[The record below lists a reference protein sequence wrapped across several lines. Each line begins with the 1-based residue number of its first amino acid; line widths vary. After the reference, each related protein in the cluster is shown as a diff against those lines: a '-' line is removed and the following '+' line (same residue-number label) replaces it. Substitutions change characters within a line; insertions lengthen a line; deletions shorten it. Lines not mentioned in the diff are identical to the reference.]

1 MLFRHRSLLSPSS
14 EDSEGKTSL
23 NEFEKN
29 KIQERALHIIRMPG
43 NPLEALFNNEGL
55 NIHLVQ
61 SNAYLNGLITLLF
74 PVRYKCNNQYVI
86 QYSAS

>member
-43 NPLEALFNNEGL
+43 STLQQHEGL

-61 SNAYLNGLITLLF
+61 ANAYLNGLITLLF
-74 PVRYKCNNQYVI
+74 PVRYKCNNQHVI

>member
-43 NPLEALFNNEGL
+43 NALEHSLTTRGIKHSPSE
-55 NIHLVQ
+55 
-61 SNAYLNGLITLLF
+61 S
-74 PVRYKCNNQYVI
+74 
-86 QYSAS
+86 